1 MKIQNT
7 IISTSYLPPITYFQY
22 LYKYVSIYTEHKE
35 HYMRHS
41 IRNRALI
48 LDSKSHFLLTV
59 PIVRKHYSKTL
70 VEDIKIAN
78 NNWKKQHINS
88 IQSAYGSSPFFIH
101 YFEDIKKIINKNYTF
116 LIDLNYDLI
125 NYFLLELKISNTL
138 KQTTCYLKS
147 YPNTYLD
154 QRNEI
159 KVYIDSK
166 QYIPFGHQ
174 SPIPNLSIIDL
185 IFNLGPN
192 SKEYIHP
199 HK

>member
-22 LYKYVSIYTEHKE
+22 LYKYASIYIEHKE
-35 HYMRHS
+35 YYMRHS

-48 LDSKSHFLLTV
+48 LGSKNHFLLTV

-78 NNWKKQHINS
+78 NDWKKKHINS

-116 LIDLNYDLI
+116 LIDLNYNLI
-125 NYFLLELKISNTL
+125 NYFLLELKISHEL
-138 KQTTCYLKS
+138 KQTTCYVKN
-147 YPNTYLD
+147 YPNTDVD
-154 QRNEI
+154 QRNKI
-159 KVYIDSK
+159 KIYIDSK
-166 QYIPFGHQ
+166 QYIPFGYQ

-192 SKEYIHP
+192 TKEYIHP

>member
-1 MKIQNT
+1 
-7 IISTSYLPPITYFQY
+7 
-22 LYKYVSIYTEHKE
+22 
-35 HYMRHS
+35 MRHS

-48 LDSKSHFLLTV
+48 LGSKNHFLLTV

-78 NNWKKQHINS
+78 NDWKKKHINS

-101 YFEDIKKIINKNYTF
+101 YFEDIKQIINKNYTF

-125 NYFLLELKISNTL
+125 NYFLLELKISNEL
-138 KQTTCYLKS
+138 KQTTCYVKN
-147 YPNTYLD
+147 YPNTDLD

-159 KVYIDSK
+159 KVYRDSK

-192 SKEYIHP
+192 AKEYIHP